1 MKPAAI
7 LAAVLCL
14 AGCGGQRTAK
24 NAIIFIGDAAGIGVL
39 NAAAIHG
46 GKPQGL
52 FVQQMPYL
60 GLMETSAAVEW
71 VTDSAAAATAIATGR
86 KTRNGVIA
94 QSDAAVRG
102 VKDGEPL
109 KSVLEYAEERGLST
123 GIVTNDQPSGATPAA
138 WYAHSNDRKKKGAI
152 MAQLLAPRFGDGPD
166 VVIGADRATV
176 LEESKAL
183 GIDIAAGLQGKG
195 YVVAN
200 SLESVPGDANRIVV
214 LMDNSDYDLGAAV
227 DRAVSIL
234 SRNPK
239 GFFLMVE
246 SDLHTKVLSQGLIRT
261 LAFDAIVRKTA
272 ERMKDDTLIVFTA
285 DHSFDTRLTGGRRG
299 DSLLSQPV
307 AANNDGEATPIV
319 RVGEGHTGEEVLVA
333 AQGPGA
339 ERVRGFFPNTRLFAI
354 LMEAYG
360 WPRP

>member
-1 MKPAAI
+1 MKPTILIALAI
-7 LAAVLCL
+7 CVS
-14 AGCGGQRTAK
+14 GCGPRRTAK

-52 FVQQMPYL
+52 FIQQMPHL

-71 VTDSAAAATAIATGR
+71 VTDSAAAATAIATGH

-123 GIVTNDQPSGATPAA
+123 GLVTNDQPSGATPSA
-138 WYAHSNDRKKKGAI
+138 WYAHSNDRKKKGAM
-152 MAQLLAPRFGDGPD
+152 MAQLLTPRFGDGPD
-166 VVIGADRATV
+166 VVIGAERAAV
-176 LEESKAL
+176 LEETQAF
-183 GIDIAAGLQGKG
+183 GIDIESGLRGKG
-195 YVVAN
+195 YVVAD
-200 SLESVPGDANRIVV
+200 SLEKAPPDANRIVV
-214 LMDNSDYDLGAAV
+214 LMDNSDYDLGPAV
-227 DRAVSIL
+227 DRAISIL

-246 SDLHTKVLSQGLIRT
+246 SDLHTKVLSQGLVRA
-261 LAFDAIVRKTA
+261 LAFDSIIRKTA

-285 DHSFDTRLTGGRRG
+285 DHSFDTRLTAGRRG

-307 AANNDGEATPIV
+307 AGDGDAGAKPIM
-319 RVGEGHTGEEVLVA
+319 RIGDGHTGEEVLVA

-339 ERVRGFFPNTRLFAI
+339 ERVRGFFPNTRLFEI
-354 LMEAYG
+354 LIDAYG